1 MKKYL
6 LLTLVIT
13 AIAGIIFHKQLLPI
27 EHEKFESLQ
36 EQIENETPAQK
47 AEMTRARL
55 EYEYDLLKDPS
66 TGKIPANIGQLELAQ
81 AMTIPTTKEYQQSI
95 IQAGIVRGTL
105 GVNTPTNN
113 TYVPAGPTNLG
124 GRTRILAFD
133 KRYNGSTNKIMLAG
147 CVSGGIMRS
156 ADGGNTWV
164 LVTPDKQIHSLTALA
179 QDTRAGF
186 ENTWYAGTGEALG
199 NSTGLSGSFYLGNGI
214 YKSTDNGLTWTAL
227 ASTQTGALEAF
238 DKVFDLIHRIAVNP
252 ANGDVYVACQNTIER
267 SKDGG
272 VTWTAVKGALGGNS
286 GTGNTDVVINNAGTK
301 IYCAFHL
308 KNTTD
313 RGVWESATGDLN
325 SWTLLGGNIA
335 GTPAGWQ
342 VNNGTT
348 SWGRIL
354 LQLAPSNNNLL
365 YALYENGQSQASPA
379 LLPEVDMFKIDLTS
393 GTPVFTN
400 LSINMPDMPGNNKAG
415 SDPIAIQGGY
425 DMVLQIKPDDPNAI
439 FVGGTNLYRSTNG
452 FATSAN
458 TSWIGGYA
466 TNFTTNLYPN
476 NHPDMHYLAFD
487 PTNSKRAF
495 CCNDAGI
502 QVTEDINAATVVW
515 SFIPNYQTLQYY
527 YVAIDP
533 VAGKNNFVGGAQDN
547 GTWYRDASLNFGART
562 IDRPGIN
569 DYVNLF
575 GGDGVAV
582 DIAKINGS
590 QQLTYFGAQNGV
602 IVRDELLNNASYAG
616 LAIKPKV
623 ADLTSNS
630 SATGYGDFITNFKL
644 SNSNSDVLFYANYN
658 KLFKT
663 NQASLVDSTKWTRLS
678 GVETT
683 VNSLGTT
690 SVSIRAMDFSWG
702 PYQTTHAMYFG
713 TNTGKIY
720 RLDNYENAN
729 GNSIPVD
736 ITPALLNASAGNVQ
750 DIAVNPNDDNEI
762 MAVVSNYGVVSIW
775 WTYNARST
783 TPSWS
788 NAEGN
793 LTLPSVRACAI
804 VVKKDANNNPVTEYY
819 VGTSVGLYTTSS
831 IGQTLGAGGT
841 IVWSREGATVLNYA
855 VISSLDYRPE
865 DNTLLIGT
873 HGNGMYYTTIGS
885 ANFVPNQPTA
895 IATVLND
902 KNFISIFPTISK
914 GVYQY
919 QPGTL
924 TGIQSVNI
932 QAYNLLGQLVFQEQ
946 GKYTRGHIS
955 LSQYPTG
962 TYIVKITSSDRK
974 YQTIQKIIKQ

>member
-1 MKKYL
+1 MKKYFL
-6 LLTLVIT
+6 LFLVTIAFA
-13 AIAGIIFHKQLLPI
+13 AIVFNKQLLLA
-27 EHEKFESLQ
+27 ENEKLEALQ
-36 EQIENETPAQK
+36 EQIENETPEK
-47 AEMTRARL
+47 MAEMTRARL

-95 IQAGIVRGTL
+95 IQAGIVRGTN
-105 GVNTPTNN
+105 GVSTPTTNN
-113 TYVPAGPTNLG
+113 YLPAGPTNLG
-124 GRTRILAFD
+124 GRTRVLAFD
-133 KRYNGSTNKIMLAG
+133 KRYNGTTNKIMLAG

-156 ADGGNTWV
+156 ADGGISWT

-186 ENTWYAGTGEALG
+186 ENTWYAGTGESLG

-214 YKSTDNGLTWTAL
+214 YKSIDNGLTWTAL
-227 ASTQTGALEAF
+227 TSTQTGLLESF

-272 VTWTAVKGALGGNS
+272 ATWTAVKGVLGGNS
-286 GTGNTDVVINNAGTK
+286 ATGNSDVVINSTGTK

-325 SWTLLGGNIA
+325 SWTLLGGNVA

-342 VNNGTT
+342 VNNGTS
-348 SWGRIL
+348 SWGRIV

-365 YALYENGQSQASPA
+365 YVLYENGQSQASPT

-400 LSINMPDMPGNNKAG
+400 LSINMPDMPGNNKSG
-415 SDPIAIQGGY
+415 SDPIAVQGGY
-425 DMVLQIKPDDPNAI
+425 DMLFQIKPDDANAI

-452 FATSAN
+452 FATSLN

-466 TNFTTNLYPN
+466 TDFTTYHYLNS
-476 NHPDMHYLAFD
+476 HPDMHYLAFD

-502 QVTEDINAATVVW
+502 QVTEDITAAKVVW
-515 SFIPNYQTLQYY
+515 TFLSNYQTLQYY

-533 VAGKNNFVGGAQDN
+533 ESGKNNFVGGAQDN
-547 GTWYRDASLNFGART
+547 GTWYRDASLNFGTRT

-569 DYVNLF
+569 DYINLF

-590 QQLTYFGAQNGV
+590 QQLTYFGAQSGI
-602 IVRDELLNNASYAG
+602 IVRDELLNNATYPG

-623 ADLTSNS
+623 ADLTSNGS
-630 SATGYGDFITNFKL
+630 TGYGDFVTNFKL
-644 SNSNSDVLFYANYN
+644 SNSNSEVLFYANYN

-683 VNSLGTT
+683 VNILGNTA
-690 SVSIRAMDFSWG
+690 VSIRAMDFSWG

-720 RLDNYENAN
+720 RLDNYVNAN

-736 ITPALLNASAGNVQ
+736 ITPALLNASSGNVQ

-762 MAVVSNYGVVSIW
+762 MAVVSNYGVTSIW
-775 WTYNARST
+775 WTYNAKSPV
-783 TPSWS
+783 PSWS

-793 LTLPSVRACAI
+793 LTLPSVRTCAI

-885 ANFVPNQPTA
+885 ANFTPNQPTA

-924 TGIQSVNI
+924 NGIQSVNI
-932 QAYNLLGQLVFQEQ
+932 QAYNLLGQLIFQEQ
-946 GKYTRGHIS
+946 GKYTRGNIS
-955 LSQYPTG
+955 LSKYPAG